1 MNFFENESCLQYI
14 ECSRSWSWTSLY
26 HHYRDKFFNNAIVF
40 FPIISGFDQAESLQ
54 WVKRGS
60 GHLAQ
65 LIVSNWSSHSYF
77 SEAPFMEKHY
87 GFPNTPMLIQTP
99 QFRVN
104 DSPLDAFFKDK
115 LTPQHILTTPKNTF
129 ENKWR
134 STSENVWCC
143 AQWDRRFFVKYQLVW
158 TICSISILCWYVY
171 TVHCSKNKHVDI
183 FLEIRLACTARS
195 GLFLQFT
202 HNLKSTRVVSQECP
216 LPWIVFIVHMPYPC
230 SHFKYIF

>member
-1 MNFFENESCLQYI
+1 MSHVCNILNALDLDRGLPYI
-14 ECSRSWSWTSLY
+14 TTIGTSFLTMQL
-26 HHYRDKFFNNAIVF
+26 FF

-87 GFPNTPMLIQTP
+87 GFPNTPMLIQNP

-104 DSPLDAFFKDK
+104 DSPLDALFKDK

-129 ENKWR
+129 ENK
-134 STSENVWCC
+134 
-143 AQWDRRFFVKYQLVW
+143 
-158 TICSISILCWYVY
+158 
-171 TVHCSKNKHVDI
+171 
-183 FLEIRLACTARS
+183 
-195 GLFLQFT
+195 
-202 HNLKSTRVVSQECP
+202 
-216 LPWIVFIVHMPYPC
+216 
-230 SHFKYIF
+230 